1 MTDEV
6 LSSRPQAK
14 RLPLRGGLEAFFF
27 PVPPAA
33 SDLQIFNTITPKKG
47 AFPLDTGEKLAYNDN
62 SQSADRE
69 QYRTAGFRERMA
81 GASPPKL
88 GWEGA
93 LERGQE
99 MVRRPP
105 PLPGQSVPPWGNSG
119 GTTDNLVRPEPMR
132 LGAFL
137 FGKG

>member
-1 MTDEV
+1 MYHCHIRFYLAGRQNRVFE
-6 LSSRPQAK
+6 
-14 RLPLRGGLEAFFF
+14 
-27 PVPPAA
+27 
-33 SDLQIFNTITPKKG
+33 IIKG

-93 LERGQE
+93 LERGEE
-99 MVRRPP
+99 MPCRSP
-105 PLPGQSVPPWGNSG
+105 PLPG
-119 GTTDNLVRPEPMR
+119 
-132 LGAFL
+132 
-137 FGKG
+137 